1 MNKVPVEDMIGVGH
15 GVRKRLSE
23 VFDVSEPAVSEALRF
38 KRNSLRA
45 RKIRSYAVNI
55 LGGYYL
61 SFQ

>member
-1 MNKVPVEDMIGVGH
+1 MIGVGH

-23 VFDVSEPAVSEALRF
+23 VFEVSEPAVSEALRF